1 MIENSAYEQQ
11 TFAPRRRRSEYP
23 RAVVLFLEDRLHF
36 ATQASFAEHELLAR
50 GAVPVGFL
58 RFDPIP
64 SSLQLRQVIPYRC
77 DPGEQGERT
86 GPPCRTGAGASR
98 PTLT

>member
-1 MIENSAYEQQ
+1 MTENYAYEQQ

-36 ATQASFAEHELLAR
+36 ATEASLAEHELLAR

-58 RFDPIP
+58 RFDAVP
-64 SSLQLRQVIPYRC
+64 SSLQLRRVIPYRC
-77 DPGEQGERT
+77 DVVEQWERA
-86 GPPCRTGAGASR
+86 GPACRTGAGVSR
-98 PTLT
+98 QP